1 MEGKKDHHLS
11 KHIWFDS
18 STGLQFY
25 TPFVYI
31 LGMDLYLKLS
41 RFPVLGNNVWLYK
54 IFNNKIL

>member
-1 MEGKKDHHLS
+1 MEAKKDYHPS
-11 KHIWFDS
+11 KHIWYDS

-31 LGMDLYLKLS
+31 LGMDLYFKLS